1 MRSDCNCTKNEIDDE
16 ASPMENAVTI
26 QMSVGGCKQKDRRME
41 RQTEGQTVQGG
52 DHSVD
57 YSAMVK
63 YTSVYRELIH
73 N

>member
-1 MRSDCNCTKNEIDDE
+1 
-16 ASPMENAVTI
+16 MENAVTI

-41 RQTEGQTVQGG
+41 RQTEGQTEGQTVQGG

>member
-1 MRSDCNCTKNEIDDE
+1 
-16 ASPMENAVTI
+16 MENAVTI